1 LFRRDFNANFLNQV
15 ANDPAVKGGAKL
27 EGITDLSHLV
37 TFDNVLLSYESGCFL
52 LINKGGGTYEVHTL
66 ALKEGRGDVLRENI
80 DLAMEYMFLQTD
92 CVRLVTIAY
101 KDNPASIALSERYFD
116 NKGETKEYKYYELQY
131 QSWIIK
137 SHLAKD
143 EGEKFNLS
151 VKTNYAKD
159 SLYDY
164 HVGGAILLIKNGNIG
179 KGAEMYNAWA
189 VMSNY
194 EQIAILSVAPL
205 IMQIDHMTMIYQNKV
220 LEEICQ

>member
-1 LFRRDFNANFLNQV
+1 MFRRDFNANFLNQV

-116 NKGETKEYKYYELQY
+116 NNGSLCGCRIKE
-131 QSWIIK
+131 SMCI
-137 SHLAKD
+137 S
-143 EGEKFNLS
+143 
-151 VKTNYAKD
+151 
-159 SLYDY
+159 
-164 HVGGAILLIKNGNIG
+164 
-179 KGAEMYNAWA
+179 
-189 VMSNY
+189 
-194 EQIAILSVAPL
+194 
-205 IMQIDHMTMIYQNKV
+205 
-220 LEEICQ
+220 